1 MTEFKSELLETV
13 NLLCT
18 KEKGI
23 LAADE
28 STGTIGKRFSQI
40 NLENNLEN
48 RIAYR
53 KLLFTT
59 PNLNKNISG
68 VITFEEPLKN
78 KELID
83 NLKKQNIV
91 VGIKVDKGVKP
102 LYNQQEETV
111 TQGLD
116 NLDLRCQEYYKLG
129 ARFAK
134 WRSVLKINKNTG
146 CPTDFA
152 MFQNVEVLARYASIC
167 QQNGLVPIVEPEI
180 LMDGNHTIMEANRI
194 TVSVLTLLYQRLN
207 KHNVIL
213 EASLLKPNMVRDGVD
228 LTNTNTTIRD
238 IGLYT
243 DNAIKRAVPSVVPG
257 IFFLSGGMS
266 EQESTA
272 VLNEINK
279 FNLNHKNWHISFSY
293 GRALQYSVLKI
304 WQGKEENIVKAQ

>member
-1 MTEFKSELLETV
+1 MTKFKSELLETV

-28 STGTIGKRFSQI
+28 STGTIGKRFNQI

-68 VITFEEPLKN
+68 VITFEETLKN
-78 KELID
+78 KDLID

-91 VGIKVDKGVKP
+91 IGIKVDKGVKP

-111 TQGLD
+111 TQNLD
-116 NLDLRCQEYYKLG
+116 DLDLRCQEYYKLG

-146 CPTDFA
+146 CRQIFLCFK
-152 MFQNVEVLARYASIC
+152 M
-167 QQNGLVPIVEPEI
+167 
-180 LMDGNHTIMEANRI
+180 
-194 TVSVLTLLYQRLN
+194 
-207 KHNVIL
+207 
-213 EASLLKPNMVRDGVD
+213 LK
-228 LTNTNTTIRD
+228 
-238 IGLYT
+238 Y
-243 DNAIKRAVPSVVPG
+243 
-257 IFFLSGGMS
+257 
-266 EQESTA
+266 
-272 VLNEINK
+272 
-279 FNLNHKNWHISFSY
+279 
-293 GRALQYSVLKI
+293 
-304 WQGKEENIVKAQ
+304 